1 MLAEPNRR
9 QRRGASQLAAMKP
22 TEQKAFR
29 CAIYTRKST
38 EHNLDLEFNSLDAQ
52 REACEAYIQSQAHEG
67 WRLLGDHYDDG
78 GVSGA
83 SLERS
88 ALQSLLSD
96 IRAGKIDIVV
106 VYKVDRLT
114 RSLADFAKLVE
125 LFDRHAVS
133 FVSIT
138 QSFNTTSSMG
148 RLTLNVLLSFAQFER
163 EVIGERVRDKIAA
176 SKRKGIWVGGP
187 VPLGYRVADKKV
199 VAIPEEAVAV
209 RTIFNRY
216 LELGSIGALIEDL
229 DRRDVRTKT
238 TRLVGGRVRGGIRF
252 GTGALAHLLKNRFY
266 IGEIAYRG
274 AIHAGGHQAI
284 IEREL
289 FEAVQARLAEN
300 AVGRRAK
307 LRSSPAILTGRIF
320 DDRSNRM
327 SPTHTN
333 KSGVRYRYYVSHAIL
348 QQRQNEVG
356 SVGRVPAAEIE
367 RLVLEGVRNHLA
379 SGDEADGACAITDRD
394 LIVQR
399 VHAVTIKPRG
409 VEVRL
414 PPASGRSSD
423 DTCPRGSDD
432 SQPGS
437 LPMTVITL
445 PWTSPGFTAVKGIL
459 HSPSAAR
466 PVLRSESRDALLGAI
481 AKARRWIND
490 LRQGRIASFE
500 DIAKQEG
507 QGERHIRLLAPLAFI
522 SPRIIS
528 AIVEGTAP
536 AGVTVT
542 GLARALPYS
551 WAEQD
556 HSVGL

>member
-1 MLAEPNRR
+1 MPAEPDRR
-9 QRRGASQLAAMKP
+9 QRRGASRPAA

-52 REACEAYIQSQAHEG
+52 REACEAYIKSQAHEG

-83 SLERS
+83 SLERP
-88 ALQSLLSD
+88 ALQTLLSD
-96 IRAGKIDIVV
+96 IRAGRIDIVV

-125 LFDRHAVS
+125 LFDHHAVS

-209 RTIFNRY
+209 RTIFARY
-216 LELGSIGALIEDL
+216 LELGSIGAVIEDL
-229 DRRDVRTKT
+229 DRRGIRTKT
-238 TRLVGGRVRGGIRF
+238 TRLVGDRVRGGIRF

-266 IGEIAYRG
+266 IGEVAYRG
-274 AIHAGGHQAI
+274 AIHAGGHPAI

-300 AVGRRAK
+300 AVGRRIK
-307 LRSSPAILTGRIF
+307 LRSFPAILTGRIF
-320 DDRSNRM
+320 DDRGNRM
-327 SPTHTN
+327 SPSHAN
-333 KSGVRYRYYVSHAIL
+333 KGGVRYRYYVSHAIL
-348 QQRQNEVG
+348 QQRQSEAG

-367 RLVLEGVRNHLA
+367 TLVLEGIRSHLA
-379 SGDEADGACAITDRD
+379 SRDEAASGIADRD

-399 VHAVTIKPRG
+399 IQAVTIKPRG

-414 PPASGRSSD
+414 LSASAPPSD
-423 DTCPRGSDD
+423 DTGAGGSDD
-432 SQPGS
+432 LHPDS
-437 LPMTVITL
+437 LPTTVITR

-466 PVLRSESRDALLGAI
+466 PTLSSETRDALLGAI
-481 AKARRWIND
+481 TKARRWINE
-490 LRQGRIASFE
+490 LRHGRIVSFE
-500 DIAKQEG
+500 DIARQEG
-507 QGERHIRLLAPLAFI
+507 QGERHIRLLAPLAFT

-536 AGVTVT
+536 ADLTVT
-542 GLARALPYS
+542 GLVRALPYS
-551 WAEQD
+551 WAEQER
-556 HSVGL
+556 SVGL